1 MSKLQMSDMQEMAII
16 ISRFKDLHFRP
27 PTQAEVRAIFQ
38 ERKAARE
45 TKPAEEPKFSQLNLI
60 N

>member
-1 MSKLQMSDMQEMAII
+1 MSDMQEMAII